1 MDGWKSHLVP
11 SFQRPLPPLEEIS
24 LTDTRWGQ
32 VSRTV
37 TSCVTL
43 YLQVLNHLPVFDLY
57 AAHHY
62 TQFDD
67 TSSDTLFKDARL
79 SFSVSHVG
87 LRVAKYFVNSDY
99 LSVNVAAEQV

>member
-24 LTDTRWGQ
+24 LTDTWCGQ
-32 VSRTV
+32 VTRTV
-37 TSCVTL
+37 TSRVTL
-43 YLQVLNHLPVFDLY
+43 YLQVLNHLPVFDHLY

-67 TSSDTLFKDARL
+67 TSSDTLFKDARM
-79 SFSVSHVG
+79 SFSVFHVG
-87 LRVAKYFVNSDY
+87 LHVTKYFVDSDY
-99 LSVNVAAEQV
+99 LSVNVAAE